1 MTEWSHIEVAAGS
14 GRSRLVAS
22 LSLPPLKLVNPRA
35 ESDRFAAVIMSGYG
49 GGMVEGDCVRLR
61 VDCGDKAGLY
71 LGTQA
76 FTRIYKCP
84 NGRTTQQEV
93 EGFIGR
99 EGCVVALPDLVVP
112 YAGSR
117 FSQRQTWHL
126 EQGALLVLADGH
138 TAGRLRAAERF
149 SYNSYASSVEIRA
162 HERPLLVD
170 RYCSEPAVSPPP
182 RAGSMGTAAS
192 VLNVFVAGWS
202 GEPRF
207 TALCAYLHERLDA
220 EIEGQL
226 KTRRAADEP
235 LLSLTQKDG
244 VLVLR
249 ALARRHG
256 DLKSVYE
263 IVGNAMALPQV
274 LGANPL
280 ARKY

>member
-1 MTEWSHIEVAAGS
+1 M
-14 GRSRLVAS
+14 
-22 LSLPPLKLVNPRA
+22 
-35 ESDRFAAVIMSGYG
+35 
-49 GGMVEGDCVRLR
+49 
-61 VDCGDKAGLY
+61 
-71 LGTQA
+71 
-76 FTRIYKCP
+76 
-84 NGRTTQQEV
+84 
-93 EGFIGR
+93 
-99 EGCVVALPDLVVP
+99 ALPDLVVP

-149 SYNSYASSVEIRA
+149 SYDSYSSSVEIRA

-182 RAGSMGTAAS
+182 RAGAMGTAAS

-249 ALARRHG
+249 SLARRHG

>member
-1 MTEWSHIEVAAGS
+1 
-14 GRSRLVAS
+14 
-22 LSLPPLKLVNPRA
+22 
-35 ESDRFAAVIMSGYG
+35 
-49 GGMVEGDCVRLR
+49 
-61 VDCGDKAGLY
+61 
-71 LGTQA
+71 
-76 FTRIYKCP
+76 
-84 NGRTTQQEV
+84 
-93 EGFIGR
+93 
-99 EGCVVALPDLVVP
+99 
-112 YAGSR
+112 
-117 FSQRQTWHL
+117 
-126 EQGALLVLADGH
+126 
-138 TAGRLRAAERF
+138 
-149 SYNSYASSVEIRA
+149 
-162 HERPLLVD
+162 
-170 RYCSEPAVSPPP
+170 
-182 RAGSMGTAAS
+182 MGTAAS

-220 EIEGQL
+220 EIEVQL

-249 ALARRHG
+249 SLARRHG